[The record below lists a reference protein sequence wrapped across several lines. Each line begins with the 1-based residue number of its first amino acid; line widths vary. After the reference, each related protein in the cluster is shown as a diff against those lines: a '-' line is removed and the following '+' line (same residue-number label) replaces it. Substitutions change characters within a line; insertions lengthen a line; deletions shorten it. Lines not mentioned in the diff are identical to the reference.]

1 MEIWSVDLWRWQDWA
16 GNFCYLILAISYLV
30 VNIFWLR
37 LLAILALGLEGIYFY
52 FASEPPLWI
61 GIAWAFIFVA
71 INLVQLARLTH
82 ERYRVKHSE
91 HERLL
96 RKGIFRDLNT
106 VGFNRLL
113 GIGRW
118 RDVEE
123 GAVLTREDQPVE
135 EIILIAEGGAEVE
148 VGGRLVATLHSGS
161 FCGEMSFLT
170 KDNASATVVAS
181 GPCRLFAVN
190 KEKLTALFEK
200 DNDIKTAIH
209 GVIGRDLAYK
219 LKAVDARP

>member
-1 MEIWSVDLWRWQDWA
+1 MDMWSFDWWGWQDWA

-37 LLAILALGLEGIYFY
+37 LLAIVALGLEGVYFY
-52 FASEPPLWI
+52 FASEPPLWVGI
-61 GIAWAFIFVA
+61 GWAFVFVA
-71 INLVQLARLTH
+71 INVVQLLRLTH
-82 ERYRVKHSE
+82 ERYRIRHSE
-91 HERLL
+91 QERML
-96 RKGIFRDLNT
+96 RKGLFRDLNT

-118 RDVEE
+118 RDVDD
-123 GAVLTREDQPVE
+123 GTVLTRENQPVE
-135 EIILIAEGGAEVE
+135 EIVLIAEGGAEVE
-148 VGGRLVATLHSGS
+148 VGGRLVATLQSGS

-170 KDNASATVVAS
+170 KENASATVVTTGS
-181 GPCRLFAVN
+181 CRVFAVN
-190 KEKLTALFEK
+190 KEKLTTLLEK